1 MSVKL
6 LSTVWEGK
14 MYTDKKNHNDLF
26 YLHLEKTDEFGCN
39 GN

>member
-14 MYTDKKNHNDLF
+14 MYTDKKNNDLF